1 MKMNAQTVLWLL
13 FLALIKN
20 LSCADKPILFT
31 LEDSHLT
38 APEGSCIEIKCR
50 VTHPINDLDAY
61 WFWMKN
67 ASWKDNIL
75 SGTVIYS
82 TNRAERRVSPDFA
95 NRVKYIGSPS
105 SNWNNH
111 PQRSPKPLCSIL
123 ICNLKKTDSGDYSFR
138 FQGRVKWM
146 TEKVTLTVRE
156 NPCPITFEE
165 PPVVN
170 ESDNITLKCST
181 STSCRSN
188 LQIQDSTQMSSSLP
202 SELQQIRGEP
212 ESTTR
217 KFTINWQDDGKKFSC
232 QTENNEDKYLVRN
245 ITMNVEYSPKEVLAE
260 KSPGNVV
267 EGQSVTLTC
276 SAKGRPVPTFTW
288 FKNNQKEVKA
298 TEAVWEITSIEE
310 SQNGEYHCEAQN
322 KRGTI
327 KSKPVSINVT
337 YAPEVE
343 LIGSPASV
351 VKQGDEMTLT
361 CNVKRSNPQ
370 PNTYVWFKN
379 GKVIGHEQ
387 THRYVVERIE
397 PEDRGSYTCTATNTV
412 GTGQS
417 TPLEIQVEYGPRKTN
432 ISSSKEDKKVKVGYS
447 LIFYCTTDANPTP
460 LRYSWYRN
468 NNHKQIDSSQWKSN
482 TTPENEL
489 RLERV
494 QRADEACY
502 TCNATN
508 RIGTGEDSEPVCIQ
522 VLYAPTEPTL
532 TMATEVREDQTTTIR
547 CTVESF
553 PPSTLTLKRTSE
565 SDSQSSEWHFTEPD
579 NYYGSPNTLVH
590 TFNVT
595 STHKGFY
602 TCDATNSEGSKMS
615 TERKLVVIY
624 RPKGVTVQAEP
635 ALVVNENQSLT
646 LNCSAESHP
655 PVTSVTWMKMI
666 DGKSEILREN
676 QTFTVKSVGPSDS
689 GLYSCTA
696 RNGFGTGNSQQAEVK
711 VKYAPKH
718 TKITRTAE
726 QQQPDGTRSV
736 TLSCSSQSYPPVTDY
751 SWYRKMTERDERVS
765 EHQKH
770 TVYSDQP
777 GDYYCTAKNEINQS
791 SSDPLPL
798 FHRGLIKKLLIV
810 LFFIILLILILIVL
824 VFRHKRKKSSRQRTT
839 NTLPCFGFLA
849 WWNGARRRNLMNDRG
864 VAEPFRS
871 RDDLLPDQPR
881 RPNAQRCQPRPDNT
895 PASNIN
901 SVYCTVNLPTGQHG
915 PSAQKPIRKQGGHT
929 QDDPLNYA
937 SLHFENTQKSKLAKA
952 EDDLYAKVY
961 KKNPP
966 TQNEERH
973 EDYENVSAAKAA
985 RSPSPLN
992 YDTDTSEDEVEI

>member
-1 MKMNAQTVLWLL
+1 MKMIAQTVLWLL

-20 LSCADKPILFT
+20 LSCADKPIFFT
-31 LEDSHLT
+31 LEDGPLT

-50 VTHPINDLDAY
+50 VTHPINDPSAY
-61 WFWMKN
+61 WFWIKN
-67 ASWKDNIL
+67 AIWIEKKW
-75 SGTVIYS
+75 SGTVIHS
-82 TNRAERRVSPDFA
+82 TDSKKCPVSSDFA
-95 NRVKYIGSPS
+95 NRVTYIGSPS
-105 SNWNNH
+105 LSWNI
-111 PQRSPKPLCSIL
+111 PQPSPKPLCSIL
-123 ICNLKKTDSGDYSFR
+123 ICDLKKTDSGNYSFR
-138 FQGRVKWM
+138 FEGVPAWK
-146 TEKVTLTVRE
+146 TEPPMMLNVTD
-156 NPCPITFEE
+156 NPCPITFEK

-170 ESDNITLKCST
+170 ESATITLKCST

-188 LQIQDSTQMSSSLP
+188 LQIQESTQMSSSQP

-212 ESTTR
+212 KSTTR
-217 KFTINWQDDGKKFSC
+217 KFTITWQDDGKEFSC

-245 ITMNVEYSPKEVLAE
+245 ITMKVEYSPKEVLAE
-260 KSPGNVV
+260 ISPGNVV
-267 EGQSVTLTC
+267 EGQSVTFTC
-276 SAKGRPVPTFTW
+276 SAKGRLDPIFTW
-288 FKNNQKEVKA
+288 FKNNQEEVRR

-310 SQNGEYHCEAQN
+310 SQSGEYHCEARN
-322 KRGTI
+322 ERGTI

-343 LIGSPASV
+343 VIGSSASV
-351 VKQGDEMTLT
+351 VKQGDKMTLT

-370 PNTYVWFKN
+370 PHTYVWFKN
-379 GKVIGHEQ
+379 GTAIGHEQ
-387 THRYVVERIE
+387 THQYVVERIE
-397 PEDRGSYTCTATNTV
+397 PEDRGSYACEATNTV
-412 GTGQS
+412 DTGQS
-417 TPLEIQVEYGPRKTN
+417 KPLEIQVEYGPRKTN
-432 ISSSKEDKKVKVGYS
+432 ISSSKEDKKVKVGYT
-447 LIFYCTTDANPTP
+447 LTFYCTTDANPTP
-460 LRYSWYRN
+460 SGYSWYRYN
-468 NNHKQIDSSQWKSN
+468 TNKQIDSSQWKSK

-508 RIGTGEDSEPVCIQ
+508 SIGTGEDSEPVCIQ

-532 TMATEVREDQTTTIR
+532 TMATEVREDETTTIR

-553 PPSTLTLKRTSE
+553 PPSTLTLRRTSE
-565 SDSQSSEWHFTEPD
+565 SNSQSSEWHFTEPY
-579 NYYGSPNTLVH
+579 NYSPPNTLVH

-595 STHKGFY
+595 STHKGSY
-602 TCDATNSEGSKMS
+602 TCDATNSEGSKTS

-646 LNCSAESHP
+646 LRCSAKSHP
-655 PVTSVTWMKMI
+655 LVTSVTWMKMI

-676 QTFTVKSVGPSDS
+676 QTYTVKSVGPSDS

-696 RNGFGTGNSQQAEVK
+696 SNGFGTGNSQQAEVK

-736 TLSCSSQSYPPVTDY
+736 TLSCSSQSYPPVTEY
-751 SWYRKMTERDERVS
+751 SWYRKMTERDEKVS

-798 FHRGLIKKLLIV
+798 FNRGLIKKLLIV

-824 VFRHKRKKSSRQRTT
+824 VFRHKRKKSSRQGTT

-901 SVYCTVNLPTGQHG
+901 GVYCTVNLPTGQH
-915 PSAQKPIRKQGGHT
+915 
-929 QDDPLNYA
+929 
-937 SLHFENTQKSKLAKA
+937 
-952 EDDLYAKVY
+952 
-961 KKNPP
+961 
-966 TQNEERH
+966 NEERH

-985 RSPSPLN
+985 SSPNPLN
-992 YDTDTSEDEVEI
+992 YDTDTSEDEVEINYSQVSFKANPGHQRAGRASSSSSDEGETQYSKVKI